1 MLRAR
6 TRTYLFVAFNLVLS
20 TLIRKNVFC
29 VCLNL
34 VTKSTKLE
42 MKLLIN
48 NYNKNIV
55 SLSKMY
61 MLFYISEQAYRQW
74 QFISTWSG
82 NGLIRNTKS
91 TRRIERTSYTIR
103 LSAGWCKCHT
113 FKSTTRTIKEINSSF
128 KWSLENEV
136 SMARSCASIL
146 ETCFQ
151 NTYASKKNFTWFLPY
166 SVSSKY
172 IGSRSRKN
180 TQRLTGQ
187 LSNMNHYT

>member
-1 MLRAR
+1 M
-6 TRTYLFVAFNLVLS
+6 
-20 TLIRKNVFC
+20 FC
-29 VCLNL
+29 VCLTL

-55 SLSKMY
+55 SLRKMY

-82 NGLIRNTKS
+82 NGLIRNSKS

-113 FKSTTRTIKEINSSF
+113 FKSTTRTINEIIIYVYTF
-128 KWSLENEV
+128 FIQMELENEV
-136 SMARSCASIL
+136 SMAGSCASIL
-146 ETCFQ
+146 ETF
-151 NTYASKKNFTWFLPY
+151 F
-166 SVSSKY
+166 SKY
-172 IGSRSRKN
+172 IVVVQKKHRG
-180 TQRLTGQ
+180 
-187 LSNMNHYT
+187 

>member
-1 MLRAR
+1 MSLGLGVWLLKCNSMMLRAR
-6 TRTYLFVAFNLVLS
+6 TLKYILIWAFNLVLS
-20 TLIRKNVFC
+20 TNKKKNVFC

-61 MLFYISEQAYRQW
+61 MLFYISEQAFRQW
-74 QFISTWSG
+74 QFICTWSG
-82 NGLIRNTKS
+82 NGLIRNSKS

-128 KWSLENEV
+128 EWS
-136 SMARSCASIL
+136 
-146 ETCFQ
+146 
-151 NTYASKKNFTWFLPY
+151 
-166 SVSSKY
+166 
-172 IGSRSRKN
+172 
-180 TQRLTGQ
+180 
-187 LSNMNHYT
+187 